1 MSEIFSIICTNMEKS
16 LQRDDLMRFKILVL
30 NHIHP
35 SIMMITSKV
44 HSVNNRN
51 LHQKKDSLNGK
62 GRVSG
67 I

>member
-1 MSEIFSIICTNMEKS
+1 MKKS